1 MSIHEILEIKKHQ
14 IIDHTE
20 VESLSRNK
28 KKREIILP
36 LGPRNFD
43 DVLEGGFY
51 SGKKYVIFGP
61 NKTGK
66 TQLCHQLCVQ
76 AYKQFHKIFDS
87 KNIKF
92 IYYLDTENTF
102 RPERIEELLTPSE
115 HEIERVLK
123 SILISKIM
131 SNSVLLLA
139 LKDFEKFMIQ
149 EAGGILIIDT
159 INNHFRS
166 DLSNKKIVFQ
176 RAKDKFLSVLKKVD
190 ELTNKFNLITIM
202 TSQVATNFARDAIIR
217 ELPVGYQFLNHYFS
231 EYIYLSIKNKEKN
244 FAHLVNSLNHPE
256 KKVLYN
262 ITSKGIQDYKI

>member
-28 KKREIILP
+28 KEKKIILP
-36 LGPRNFD
+36 LGSRNFD

-51 SGKKYVIFGP
+51 SGKKYLIFGP

-76 AYKQFHKIFDS
+76 AYRQLHKIFDS

-102 RPERIEELLTPSE
+102 RPERIEELLAPSE

-159 INNHFRS
+159 INNHFS
-166 DLSNKKIVFQ
+166 ADLSNKKIVFQ
-176 RAKDKFLSVLKKVD
+176 RAKDKFLSLLKKVD

>member
-20 VESLSRNK
+20 LESLSRNK
-28 KKREIILP
+28 KHTQIILP

-43 DVLEGGFY
+43 YVLEGGFY

-76 AYKQFHKIFDS
+76 AYKQLHKNFNS

-102 RPERIEELLTPSE
+102 RPERIEELLDFSE
-115 HEIERVLK
+115 FEIERVLK

-139 LKDFEKFMIQ
+139 LKDFEKIMLKDS
-149 EAGGILIIDT
+149 GGLLIIDT
-159 INNHFRS
+159 INNHYRS
-166 DLSNKKIVFQ
+166 DLSNKKIVFH
-176 RAKDKFLSVLKKVD
+176 RVKDKFLSVLKKID

-202 TSQVATNFARDAIIR
+202 TSQVSTNFARDALIR
-217 ELPVGYQFLNHYFS
+217 ELPVGYQFLNHYVS
-231 EYIYLSIKNKEKN
+231 EYIYLSKKNMDKN

-256 KKVLYN
+256 KKVLYS

>member
-20 VESLSRNK
+20 VASLSKNTK
-28 KKREIILP
+28 KKIILP
-36 LGPRNFD
+36 LGPSNFD
-43 DVLEGGFY
+43 DILEGGFY

-61 NKTGK
+61 NNTGK
-66 TQLCHQLCVQ
+66 TQLCHQLCIQ
-76 AYKQFHKIFDS
+76 AYIKLHKIFHS
-87 KNIKF
+87 QNVKF

-102 RPERIEELLTPSE
+102 RPERIEELLVPSD
-115 HEIERVLK
+115 HKIEDVLK

-131 SNSVLLLA
+131 SNSVLFLA
-139 LKDFEKFMIQ
+139 LKDFEKFMLKSP
-149 EAGGILIIDT
+149 GGILIIDT

-166 DLSNKKIVFQ
+166 ELSNKNVVFQ
-176 RAKDKFLSVLKKVD
+176 KAKDKFLSVLKEVD
-190 ELTNKFNLITIM
+190 ELTNKFNLITIL
-202 TSQVATNFARDAIIR
+202 TSQVTTNFSRGAIIR
-217 ELPVGYQFLNHYFS
+217 ELPVGYQFLNHYYS
-231 EYIYLSIKNKEKN
+231 EYIYLSKNNKEKN